1 MSNLSNI
8 ISLNITEFPQNL
20 LIPGID
26 NAVKI
31 QVVNNSDK
39 SESFNFAFDGESM
52 EIETAPE
59 NLAQQIELAANETR
73 NIDLKLNPTADGQ
86 GKLTINVYWLKIVQ
100 YTVKIQK
107 IRESSPV
114 SKNNDIFMKFA
125 FKKSEVPDDISVNEY
140 FIDIKPKELRQQEE
154 ELEALKE
161 RMMAP
166 DQTESTNQET
176 GPKPTIGQIDEK
188 IKAIAKGYLSNNDLP
203 KSLEY
208 AIKLSKPNAQ
218 TNLYSNL
225 LRAYS
230 FKSLDEVLSTINNLN
245 DLNLQQAILKSL
257 ILDRISEHPLEVIN
271 IIEEIKNI
279 KLKTK
284 LLLNVA
290 KELKNTNR
298 LDELVNHLHQIIMF
312 LLEMLKLPTLEKKEK
327 KLALEYLK
335 DVLILLAEFEN
346 PTAVDAILK
355 GIEVLDIK
363 DKLEKDIFKVIYE
376 IVDEVKTKIESE
388 SVFSQYFLLNTFI
401 SNINNELKSFSR
413 KGGNVSNN
421 ILSGEFDFN
430 TALLSLFR
438 FDFSIFPFIDRVYN
452 DLKVNSGKS
461 IGYYIFPSNE
471 NFNSDELATLNT
483 TLSQFFRKSG
493 SAHNQLLVLN
503 LDFIPYLGKP
513 TIIISE
519 DSHLNNH
526 IETKLKKLGD
536 KINIIIDDMMFKGGT
551 IYDNLT
557 QVFGSDGREV
567 INLVLSYEFLNDY
580 NIFKSVIQ
588 SIL

>member
-26 NAVKI
+26 NAVNI

-39 SESFNFAFDGESM
+39 SESFNFAFDGENM

-107 IRESSPV
+107 IRESSPE

-161 RMMAP
+161 RMMTPA
-166 DQTESTNQET
+166 QTESTNQET
-176 GPKPTIGQIDEK
+176 ILKPTIGQIDEK

-208 AIKLSKPNAQ
+208 AIKLSKSNAQ

-230 FKSLDEVLSTINNLN
+230 FKSLDEVLSIINNLN

-257 ILDRISEHPLEVIN
+257 ILDRISEDPLEVIN
-271 IIEEIKNI
+271 LIEQINNI
-279 KLKTK
+279 TLKTK

-298 LDELVNHLHQIIMF
+298 LDDLVNHLHQIIMF
-312 LLEMLKLPTLEKKEK
+312 FLEMLKLPSLEKKEK
-327 KLALEYLK
+327 KLGLEYLK

-346 PTAVDAILK
+346 PTAADAILK
-355 GIEVLDIK
+355 RIEVPDIK
-363 DKLEKDIFKVIYE
+363 EKLEKDIFKVLYE
-376 IVDEVKTKIESE
+376 IVDEIKTKIESE
-388 SVFSQYFLLNTFI
+388 SVFSQYFLLNTYI

-413 KGGNVSNN
+413 MGGNVSNN

-438 FDFSIFPFIDRVYN
+438 FDFSLFPFIDRVYN
-452 DLKVNSGKS
+452 DLKLNSGKS

-471 NFNSDELATLNT
+471 NFNSDELATLNA
-483 TLSQFFRKSG
+483 TLSQFFINTG
-493 SAHNQLLVLN
+493 SAHKQILVLN

-513 TIIISE
+513 TVIISE

-557 QVFGSDGREV
+557 QVFGSGGRGV

-580 NIFKSVIQ
+580 SIFKSVIQ

>member
-39 SESFNFAFDGESM
+39 SESFNFAFDGENM
-52 EIETAPE
+52 EIETASE
-59 NLAQQIELAANETR
+59 NLAQQIELATNETR

-125 FKKSEVPDDISVNEY
+125 FKKSEVPDDISVKEY

-166 DQTESTNQET
+166 AQTESTNQET
-176 GPKPTIGQIDEK
+176 SPKPTIGQIDEK
-188 IKAIAKGYLSNNDLP
+188 IKAIAKGYLSNNNLP

-208 AIKLSKPNAQ
+208 AIKLSKSNAQ

-245 DLNLQQAILKSL
+245 DLNLKQAILKSL

-271 IIEEIKNI
+271 LIEQIKNI

-290 KELKNTNR
+290 KQLKNTNR
-298 LDELVNHLHQIIMF
+298 LDELVNHLHQIIKF
-312 LLEMLKLPTLEKKEK
+312 LLEMLKLPTLEKKE
-327 KLALEYLK
+327 
-335 DVLILLAEFEN
+335 
-346 PTAVDAILK
+346 
-355 GIEVLDIK
+355 
-363 DKLEKDIFKVIYE
+363 
-376 IVDEVKTKIESE
+376 
-388 SVFSQYFLLNTFI
+388 
-401 SNINNELKSFSR
+401 
-413 KGGNVSNN
+413 
-421 ILSGEFDFN
+421 
-430 TALLSLFR
+430 
-438 FDFSIFPFIDRVYN
+438 
-452 DLKVNSGKS
+452 
-461 IGYYIFPSNE
+461 
-471 NFNSDELATLNT
+471 
-483 TLSQFFRKSG
+483 
-493 SAHNQLLVLN
+493 
-503 LDFIPYLGKP
+503 
-513 TIIISE
+513 
-519 DSHLNNH
+519 
-526 IETKLKKLGD
+526 
-536 KINIIIDDMMFKGGT
+536 
-551 IYDNLT
+551 
-557 QVFGSDGREV
+557 
-567 INLVLSYEFLNDY
+567 
-580 NIFKSVIQ
+580 
-588 SIL
+588 

>member
-39 SESFNFAFDGESM
+39 SESFNFAFDGENM
-52 EIETAPE
+52 EIETASE
-59 NLAQQIELAANETR
+59 NLAQQIELATNETR

-125 FKKSEVPDDISVNEY
+125 FKKSEVPDDISVKEY

-166 DQTESTNQET
+166 AQTESTNQET
-176 GPKPTIGQIDEK
+176 SPKPTIGQIDEK
-188 IKAIAKGYLSNNDLP
+188 IKAIAKGYLSNNNLP

-208 AIKLSKPNAQ
+208 AIKLSKSNAQ

-245 DLNLQQAILKSL
+245 DLNLKQAILKSL

-271 IIEEIKNI
+271 LIEQIKNI

-298 LDELVNHLHQIIMF
+298 LDELVNHLHQIIKF
-312 LLEMLKLPTLEKKEK
+312 LLEMLKLPTLEKKER

-355 GIEVLDIK
+355 RIEVPDIK
-363 DKLEKDIFKVIYE
+363 EKLEKDIFKVVYE

-438 FDFSIFPFIDRVYN
+438 FDFSVFPFIDRVYN
-452 DLKVNSGKS
+452 DLKLNSGKS

-493 SAHNQLLVLN
+493 STHNQILVLN

-526 IETKLKKLGD
+526 METKLKKLGD

-557 QVFGSDGREV
+557 QVFGSGGRGV